1 MDIIDFELRRYDQWK
16 EDMEKRRKHF
26 ENTTGLTFFPVGN
39 NDNCDR
45 KIKIIDDIWNM
56 ESPLDYELK
65 RRSADASMTISES
78 DLKKLKEELEK
89 SRKKFK
95 SLTRKQE
102 QLLRVAFYLLL
113 NIAENAMEVERKMR
127 KKNVIGMLIKTLDRV
142 NTDLLILVVT
152 FLKKLSIFR
161 ENKELMVIFLYTYYI
176 YVYKKSIC

>member
-26 ENTTGLTFFPVGN
+26 ESTTGLTFFPTGN
-39 NDNCDR
+39 SDNCDR
-45 KIKIIDDIWNM
+45 KIRIIDDIWNM
-56 ESPLDYELK
+56 EGPLDYEVK
-65 RRSADASMTISES
+65 RRSIEVSVIAPES
-78 DLKKLKEELEK
+78 DIKKLKEELEK

-95 SLTRKQE
+95 SLTKKQE

-127 KKNVIGMLIKTLDRV
+127 KKNVIGMLIKTLDRA

-161 ENKELMVIFLYTYYI
+161 ENKDLMVIMTFYI
-176 YVYKKSIC
+176 SIYLI